1 MFLCRQDARNA
12 LFVII
17 HMPARTRPVHRQNN
31 KKDTEEK
38 KSEKKTTTRFSP
50 AADGHRHHAESSLFV
65 FPTFFMVHSQ
75 CVSNDILHNIIYRY
89 ICPKNILAY
98 CFSTHV
104 ADLHSF
110 ILLYIFQKKIISP
123 RPRLCR
129 DL

>member
-1 MFLCRQDARNA
+1 MFLRRPDARNA

-31 KKDTEEK
+31 KKGTEEK
-38 KSEKKTTTRFSP
+38 KSERKTTTHFSP

-65 FPTFFMVHSQ
+65 FHTFFPVHSR
-75 CVSNDILHNIIYRY
+75 CVSSDIVHNILHTFVR
-89 ICPKNILAY
+89 KNILAY

-104 ADLHSF
+104 ADLYSF
-110 ILLYIFQKKIISP
+110 ILLYIFQKKKIISL